1 MVMNS
6 RLLGIAASVFLVFL
20 PASALAQ
27 SISTLN
33 AQLKQAVD
41 LSDWNKAVQIVD
53 RMIIVEPG
61 QAARLEGYKAQLQQ
75 RINATNKSPASSS
88 APQKTSSPSK
98 ATETGNVTVTNAFV
112 ARNETEKE
120 YKTVRGE
127 FIPAIV
133 KYDLTGEIYNGT
145 NRMARSVKVF
155 YDIVSWNKDN
165 NQSRSFVIFDVPA
178 HRKASFEEPLQ
189 LIAAPLDSKNK
200 YEGVRVQINKVEW
213 IDEDYDSGSN
223 DTRRLFGY
231 WGKL

>member
-1 MVMNS
+1 MVMNN
-6 RLLGIAASVFLVFL
+6 RLLGIAASAFLIFL

-27 SISTLN
+27 SINTLN

-61 QAARLEGYKAQLQQ
+61 QAARLEGYKAQLRQ
-75 RINATNKSPASSS
+75 RINASNKTPTSSS

-98 ATETGNVTVTNAFV
+98 ATGTGNVTVTNALV
-112 ARNETEKE
+112 ARNETKKG
-120 YKTVRGE
+120 YVTTRGE

-133 KYDLTGEIYNGT
+133 TYDLTAEVYNGT

-165 NQSRSFVIFDVPA
+165 NQSGSFIVLDIPA
-178 HRKASFEEPLQ
+178 HRKANFERNLQ
-189 LIAAPLDSKNK
+189 WESPLDEKNK
-200 YEGVRVQINKVEW
+200 YEGVRVRINKVEW

-223 DTRRLFGY
+223 DTPRLFGY